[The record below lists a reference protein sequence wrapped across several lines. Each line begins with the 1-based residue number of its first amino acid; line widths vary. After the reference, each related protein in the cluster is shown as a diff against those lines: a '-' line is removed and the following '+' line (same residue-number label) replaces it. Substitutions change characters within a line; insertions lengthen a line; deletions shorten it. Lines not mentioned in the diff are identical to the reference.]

1 MQASKPGTQQATY
14 LDKHLSQSW
23 DTSRWRR
30 TSWSSCWHLEI
41 RCAFASCDK
50 IQLRRWGERRHCSK
64 RSWLRH
70 QGGVKLA
77 VSWQFT
83 RLKCDFGGHVMVRTL
98 NTCHN
103 SFIPSKA
110 IAMGSPCWQLYN
122 RNFQN
127 HFNFEGFELSISLL
141 WWWHPQFPDLDPD
154 SCSPDASS
162 RISGRL
168 RSLATSKACNRSS
181 PAICTAPGWNF
192 TCVKD
197 LERTLITSY
206 HKILG
211 STNSTELLSY

>member
-1 MQASKPGTQQATY
+1 MLIESYRLIDSIFFCISLGAMQASKPGTQQATY
-14 LDKHLSQSW
+14 LDKHLAQSW

-98 NTCHN
+98 NTWRGRDCRDSSMLSLSIWDCTWLQHLQQQFH
-103 SFIPSKA
+103 S
-110 IAMGSPCWQLYN
+110 
-122 RNFQN
+122 
-127 HFNFEGFELSISLL
+127 FEGHCHGE
-141 WWWHPQFPDLDPD
+141 PM
-154 SCSPDASS
+154 
-162 RISGRL
+162 
-168 RSLATSKACNRSS
+168 LATLQQELPESFQFRR
-181 PAICTAPGWNF
+181 
-192 TCVKD
+192 V
-197 LERTLITSY
+197 RT
-206 HKILG
+206 
-211 STNSTELLSY
+211 